1 VIEVNLLPAAGKGKK
16 RGGARRSLALPSLQR
31 LPGDRWVLGAGG
43 LVLVGLLAIGWLFIG
58 VAGKAEEVQV
68 QIESAQRD
76 SARFADVIR
85 RSETL
90 QARRDTIAQRVAAL
104 QQIDGARFVWPHLMD
119 EVGRALPQGT
129 WLTRFNQLAPAPNLS
144 FRVEGN
150 AVSYFALTNFMETL
164 EGSPFV
170 TGVRLVA
177 SDQRFVQIPGAGQQR
192 VYNFVLDADYQEPPP
207 EVIDREPL
215 FGASVAIP
223 LSDPAPAGDATST
236 DGNGEGS

>member
-16 RGGARRSLALPSLQR
+16 GARARRSLALPSFQG

-43 LVLVGLLAIGWLFIG
+43 LVFVGLIAIGWLLFG

-68 QIESAQRD
+68 QIEAAQRD

-90 QARRDTIAQRVAAL
+90 QARRDTIAERVAAL
-104 QQIDGARFVWPHLMD
+104 QQIDGARYIWPHLMD

-129 WLTRFNQLAPAPNLS
+129 WLTRFNQVAPAPNLS
-144 FRVEGN
+144 VRIEGN

-164 EGSPFV
+164 EGSPFLS
-170 TGVRLVA
+170 GVRLVA
-177 SDQRFVQIPGAGQQR
+177 SDQRFIQIPGAGQQR
-192 VYNFVLDADYQEPPP
+192 VYNFVLDANYQEPPP

-215 FGASVAIP
+215 FGASVAVP
-223 LSDPAPAGDATST
+223 LPEGVPGAASATA
-236 DGNGEGS
+236 DGEGS